1 MYVNTHLHTCTL
13 TPGWGMQAAQ
23 FLFLSR
29 QWDKDE
35 QYIKDHLAYFTDV
48 DYPLQLLFF
57 PEGTDLSPSNK
68 IKSQK
73 YAEQHNLT
81 KFEYVLQPRTKGFVL
96 CVNELLKSSTPVTL
110 VNVTVGYVGPMPQN
124 ERDIAGGNWPDEVHF
139 CAERMP
145 LSELPENEP
154 ELEQWL
160 QDCWTK
166 KESQLEKFYK
176 HNTFSGQYMSPFKMS
191 KADWEM
197 KSIMAFWVVFIA
209 YVCYSLCTSYF
220 YWWYYPVWMT
230 FYLLLN
236 VLTTGTDD
244 IIVQHHAQSRLRRN

>member
-1 MYVNTHLHTCTL
+1 
-13 TPGWGMQAAQ
+13 MQAAQ

-35 QYIKDHLAYFTDV
+35 QYIKDHLAYFTNAN
-48 DYPLQLLFF
+48 YPLQLLLF

-73 YAEQHNLT
+73 YAEQHNLP

-96 CVNELLKSSTPVTL
+96 CVNELLKSPTPVTL
-110 VNVTVGYVGPMPQN
+110 VNLTVGYVGPMPQN

-145 LSELPENEP
+145 LSELPKNQAK
-154 ELEQWL
+154 LERWL
-160 QDCWTK
+160 HDCWTK

-176 HNTFSGQYMSPFKMS
+176 HNTFSGQYMSPYKMS

-197 KSIMAFWVVFIA
+197 KSIMVFWVVFIT
-209 YVCYSLCTSYF
+209 YVFYSLCTSYF
-220 YWWYYPVWMT
+220 YWWYYPVWIT

-244 IIVQHHAQSRLRRN
+244 IIVQHHAQSRRN